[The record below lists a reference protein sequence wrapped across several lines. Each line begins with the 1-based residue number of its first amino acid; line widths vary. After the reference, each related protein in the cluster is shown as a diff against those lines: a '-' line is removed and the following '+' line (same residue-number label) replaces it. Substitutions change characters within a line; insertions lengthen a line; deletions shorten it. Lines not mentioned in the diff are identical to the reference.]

1 MTDCGLSSSVT
12 PAAAAPGRGSA
23 STLPAPPSPPQPM
36 ESMATELEDR
46 CPICLDSWE
55 EASYVLPCL
64 HQFCYPCITRW
75 VDSKPECPLCKRRVT
90 SIVPPRSHPAVADT
104 GRLPQCPTNTQ
115 PGCQQGLEPIFKR
128 YGVRA
133 YYYYHYY
140 Y

>member
-1 MTDCGLSSSVT
+1 MTDCGPSSSVT

-75 VDSKPECPLCKRRVT
+75 VDSKPECPPLMPRQCRQCRASSSPACASLGCMRR
-90 SIVPPRSHPAVADT
+90 
-104 GRLPQCPTNTQ
+104 L
-115 PGCQQGLEPIFKR
+115 
-128 YGVRA
+128 
-133 YYYYHYY
+133 
-140 Y
+140 